1 MDETACFVKTLSEK
15 GIAEKISQAKGGKAS
30 KTRLSI
36 VFFVSAVGGKGI
48 ESLDIWGSVKPSCFK
63 KVKNRK
69 RPDGVDY

>member
-30 KTRLSI
+30 KTRLST

-48 ESLDIWGSVKPSCFK
+48 ESLVI
-63 KVKNRK
+63 
-69 RPDGVDY
+69 

>member
-36 VFFVSAVGGKGI
+36 VFFVSAVVGKGI
-48 ESLDIWGSVKPSCFK
+48 ESLVSVKPRCFK
-63 KVKNRK
+63 KVRNRK
-69 RPDGVDY
+69 CPDGVDY